1 MVLGGTRWPAG
12 LKGLAGVHEILDLD
26 LWQTG
31 RSKAER
37 ARWSTWTTLDYEQR
51 RLAHQPPYGDYPIV
65 LKRANQLVDLVGLA
79 PSMMP
84 FALRSARSP
93 GRLGELL

>member
-1 MVLGGTRWPAG
+1 MVLGGTRWTAG

-51 RLAHQPPYGDYPIV
+51 DSRTNRRTATI
-65 LKRANQLVDLVGLA
+65 
-79 PSMMP
+79 
-84 FALRSARSP
+84 RSC
-93 GRLGELL
+93 